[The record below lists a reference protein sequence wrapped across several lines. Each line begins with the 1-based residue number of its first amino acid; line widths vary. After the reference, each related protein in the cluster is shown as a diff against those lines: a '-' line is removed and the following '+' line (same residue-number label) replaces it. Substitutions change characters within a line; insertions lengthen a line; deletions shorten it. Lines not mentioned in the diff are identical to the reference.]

1 MGKFKMSD
9 LDQLQFPDTV
19 KYSKEHTWARLDG
32 DVILIGIS
40 DYAQDQLGEIIFI
53 DLPEIGAAF
62 AIDEEF
68 GVVES
73 VKTASDLYMPVGG
86 EVLEVNQSLEDEPE
100 VVNNDPFGEGWML
113 KVKAADPAEIDA
125 LLNAQAYL
133 DNLER

>member
-1 MGKFKMSD
+1 MSD

-32 DVILIGIS
+32 DLIFIGIS

-53 DLPEIGAAF
+53 DLPELGAAF

-73 VKTASDLYMPVGG
+73 VKTASDLYMPIGG
-86 EVLEVNQSLEDEPE
+86 EVMEVNQSLEDGPE
-100 VVNNDPFGEGWML
+100 VVNNDPFGEGWMI
-113 KVKAADPAEIDA
+113 KAKAADPAEIDT
-125 LLNAQAYL
+125 LLDAQAYL
-133 DNLER
+133 DNLEM